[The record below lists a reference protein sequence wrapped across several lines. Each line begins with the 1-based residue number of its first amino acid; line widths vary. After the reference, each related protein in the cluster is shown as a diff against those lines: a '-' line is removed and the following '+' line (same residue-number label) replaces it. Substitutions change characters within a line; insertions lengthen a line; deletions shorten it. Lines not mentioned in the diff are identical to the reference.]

1 MTWRNRIG
9 QALKRRAMRNAEM
22 GIKQRLARSGL
33 IHPGIVDIPAII
45 RHAQP
50 YLAPDHLGEAIL
62 TIGTALNE
70 VVSNTCGVISIGPFG
85 CMPNRIAESILNEIM
100 TAADK
105 RNAAPA
111 DRRLRAVLDG
121 VSTLPFLSIES
132 DGSPFPQI
140 ITAKL
145 EAFCL
150 QALQLHDRLQRT
162 VR

>member
-1 MTWRNRIG
+1 
-9 QALKRRAMRNAEM
+9 MRKTELE
-22 GIKQRLARSGL
+22 IKQLLAKSGL
-33 IHPGIVDIPAII
+33 IHPDMIDIPTII

-50 YLAPDHLGEAIL
+50 HLAPEHLGEAIL

-85 CMPNRIAESILNEIM
+85 CMPNRIAESMLNEIM

-105 RNAAPA
+105 LDATP
-111 DRRLRAVLDG
+111 DDHRLRTVLNG
-121 VSTLPFLSIES
+121 VTTLPFLSIES

-150 QALQLHDRLQRT
+150 RARQLHDRLHPTHRRHTDRAAAHQHADS
-162 VR
+162 